1 MASSSSEEEAS
12 KSSALKSGASST
24 EDEISKS
31 EASEMVVTSRQTEHE
46 QRKSFLRRIWGI
58 FSIFGF
64 LFSSSSNE
72 DFEKKLQ
79 HLSKEEAAAHTRL
92 KRRSQTW
99 RRLARGIIIYSIILE
114 LLLLGIAVIMTRAP
128 ELSWQMRALRVL
140 PVFAFPALA
149 SLVYSTCSS
158 YYRMCERKDQKLL
171 DSLRNERKAKID
183 ELKERTNYYLTQQL
197 IHKYDSDP
205 AAKEAAA
212 RILASKLGADAGL
225 ALALEQSSI
234 IDESKHG
241 SIEARRQNAEPH
253 DAAGL
258 RRRVRQQNTP
268 STGQLFLPPGQAI
281 NETGIRLGGVDPS
294 EQGMELE
301 QATGKVNGGG
311 GGGWLARLAAM
322 LVGEDPTQCYALICK
337 NCHMHNGLARK
348 EDFQYIA
355 YYCPHCQSLNG
366 SRQLGE
372 SAADGSSSLATT
384 PQTRAVQA
392 LNSNDL
398 LMANVHLAT
407 AVAATEAEVSEKYT
421 TASDG
426 SNDISS

>member
-1 MASSSSEEEAS
+1 MASSSSEEQES
-12 KSSALKSGASST
+12 TSSALKPIASST

-31 EASEMVVTSRQTEHE
+31 EGSEMVVTSREHK
-46 QRKSFLRRIWGI
+46 QRKSFLRRIWGV

-64 LFSSSSNE
+64 LFSSSNNE

-158 YYRMCERKDQKLL
+158 YYRICERKDQKLL
-171 DSLRNERKAKID
+171 DRLRNERKAKID

-212 RILASKLGADAGL
+212 RVLASKLGADAGL

-234 IDESKHG
+234 LDESKHG
-241 SIEARRQNAEPH
+241 SIEGRRQNAELH
-253 DAAGL
+253 DATGL
-258 RRRVRQQNTP
+258 RRRVRHQTTP
-268 STGQLFLPPGQAI
+268 SAGQLFLPPGQAM
-281 NETGIRLGGVDPS
+281 NERLGGVDPS

-301 QATGKVNGGG
+301 QATSKVNGGG

-372 SAADGSSSLATT
+372 SSADGSSSLATT
-384 PQTRAVQA
+384 PRASAVQA

-407 AVAATEAEVSEKYT
+407 AVAATEAEISEKYS
-421 TASDG
+421 TASDA
-426 SNDISS
+426 SNEISSS